1 MAVMQAQIANRFGI
15 KVVLIVGFGGLLA
28 IMATAGIYSLRIAGG
43 IQESNRQLRR
53 DYVSRDRTLD
63 EIRSGLY
70 ESGNLV
76 RDFILAAPGESGKDG
91 LRVDLEGIQE
101 QMNNAL
107 TLYSQYLRPD
117 EVEPFEQLALE
128 MQTYWTALQAIFES
142 KPEAKPERS
151 NRYMRNEVL
160 PRRAKVLEIAR
171 EISEVNGRA
180 LQDDEKRIADR
191 FAQFRRHLQVMIGI
205 GLCLGLV
212 LAAATVAYAVRL
224 EKVADK
230 RYQEI
235 SEAQAELKEL
245 SARLLAAHETER
257 KSISRELHDE
267 VGQSLSA
274 LLLDI
279 EKLAT
284 APGAD
289 GFFRQSL
296 EKTKALVENTVN
308 VVRSI
313 SLLLRPS
320 MLDDLGLVAALEW
333 QAREVTKRSGMLVDL
348 VEENVSDALPE
359 EYNTCVYRV
368 VQEALSNCTKHASAR
383 TVHIAISQKAQRLQL
398 SIQDDGIGFDSNRVR
413 GLGLVGMSERVAHLS
428 GNFKIDS
435 NKGRGTKLQI
445 ELPLTE
451 RPAEAR
457 QAAR

>member
-1 MAVMQAQIANRFGI
+1 MQAQNANRFGI
-15 KVVLIVGFGGLLA
+15 KIVLIAGFGGLLA
-28 IMATAGIYSLRIAGG
+28 IMAMAGIYSLRIAGG

-53 DYVSRDRTLD
+53 DFVSRDHTLD
-63 EIRSGLY
+63 QIRSGLY

-76 RDFILAAPGESGKDG
+76 RDYILAVPGESEKDG
-91 LRVDLEGIQE
+91 LRVDLEGIQQ
-101 QMNNAL
+101 QMNSAL
-107 TLYSQYLRPD
+107 TSYSPSLRPD
-117 EVEPFEQLALE
+117 EIQQFEQLASE
-128 MQTYWTALQAIFES
+128 VQTYWAALEPIFES
-142 KPEAKPERS
+142 TPEAKPERG

-171 EISEVNGRA
+171 EISEVNDRA
-180 LQDDEKRIADR
+180 LQDDERRIADR
-191 FAQFRRHLQVMIGI
+191 FAQFRQHLQVMIGI
-205 GLCLGLV
+205 GLCLGMV

-224 EKVADK
+224 EEIADK

-245 SARLLAAHETER
+245 SARLVAAHETER
-257 KSISRELHDE
+257 RSISRELHDE

-296 EKTKALVENTVN
+296 EKTKSLVENTVN

-320 MLDDLGLVAALEW
+320 MLDDLGLVAALDW
-333 QAREVTKRSGMLVDL
+333 QAREVTKRSGVLVDL
-348 VEENVSDALPE
+348 VEEDVSDALPE

-368 VQEALSNCTKHASAR
+368 VQEALSNCTKHANASK
-383 TVHIAISQKAQRLQL
+383 VHIAIRQKAQRLHL
-398 SIQDDGIGFDSNRVR
+398 SIQDDGIGFDSKRVR
-413 GLGLVGMSERVAHLS
+413 GLGLVGMSERVAHLR

-435 NKGRGTKLQI
+435 NKGQGTKLQI

-451 RPAEAR
+451 RLAEAR
-457 QAAR
+457 HEAS